1 MEPFHTIRV
10 DVENCPVTVALS
22 ENDRYGV
29 DAKFVV
35 GDQTEWEI
43 NVVDGTLI
51 VTKHTSRRMKIQ
63 FGFSG
68 NCGKNSEY
76 VRIYLPK
83 VAMDIVELI
92 SSNASIQ
99 VEDACTQTLIA
110 ETSNAVIRITDT
122 KALDELKADTSNG
135 VISLS
140 RVEGENITLDTS
152 NGMIE
157 LEQVTGRTMNA
168 DTSNGAIRAT
178 QCEFN
183 ERIFADTS
191 NGSIEIQL
199 TGIENEYTIHADTSN
214 AKVYV
219 DGRVRGDEYHSHGG
233 AKEVRLDTS
242 NGRIT
247 IGFTGVN

>member
-68 NCGKNSEY
+68 NSGKNSEY

-99 VEDACTQTLIA
+99 VEDVCTQTLIA

-122 KALDELKADTSNG
+122 KVLGELRADTSNG
-135 VISLS
+135 GIGLS
-140 RVEGENITLDTS
+140 RVEGDNITLDTS

-157 LEQVTGRTMNA
+157 LEQVTGRTLNA
-168 DTSNGAIRAT
+168 DTSNGAIRAK

-183 ERIFADTS
+183 ERIFADTR

-199 TGIENEYTIHADTSN
+199 TGTENEYTIHADTSN
-214 AKVYV
+214 AKIYV